1 MVFESIIFLFAMH
14 PFDVADRCEIDGVQ
28 MFVEEMNILTTIFLR
43 FDNLKVTY
51 PNTVL
56 ATLLLGNF
64 YRSPDM
70 GESIDFCIHV
80 ATPVEKIAIMR
91 ERILG
96 VRTKKSTLLHVLTK
110 YLENK
115 KEHWYPDPLVVLRDV
130 DDMNKLKISIWMRH
144 RINFQD
150 MGERFVR
157 RELVVQEMIKV
168 LRELDIEYC
177 MAPLDVNVRNMHV
190 VNSTRLPSTWTTFN
204 S

>member
-1 MVFESIIFLFAMH
+1 MEFMYFSAHTHSRSMVNSFLKKNSNF
-14 PFDVADRCEIDGVQ
+14 Q
-28 MFVEEMNILTTIFLR
+28 MLVEEMNILTTVFLR

-56 ATLLLGNF
+56 ATLPLGNF
-64 YRSPDM
+64 YRSPNM

-96 VRTKKSTLLHVLTK
+96 

-115 KEHWYPDPLVVLRDV
+115 KEHWYPGPLVVLRDV

-168 LRELDIEYC
+168 LRELDIEYR
-177 MAPLDVNVRNMHV
+177 MATLDVNVRNMHV